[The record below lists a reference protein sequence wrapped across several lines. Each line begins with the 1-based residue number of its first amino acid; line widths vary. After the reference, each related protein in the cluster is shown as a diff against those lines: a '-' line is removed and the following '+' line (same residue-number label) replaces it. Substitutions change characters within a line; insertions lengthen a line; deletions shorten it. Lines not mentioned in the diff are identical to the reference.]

1 MFRDY
6 ETPNF
11 KTPPKKTILSS
22 SSKFGLRSPF
32 SASTTDE
39 VSLEDVDMRVYEIV
53 ITALKTGHPAEKID
67 EIKEQAFKE
76 IIKSNRFNQNYMEF
90 MFFRSKNS
98 DQSIVKGTRL
108 VKIVQENLDEKI
120 SQKNTSLL

>member
-22 SSKFGLRSPF
+22 SSKSGLRPPF
-32 SASTTDE
+32 SASTADE

-53 ITALKTGHPAEKID
+53 NTALKTGHPAEKID

-76 IIKSNRFNQNYMEF
+76 IIKSIGLIRNIWNSC
-90 MFFRSKNS
+90 FFRSEDPN
-98 DQSIVKGTRL
+98 QSIVKGTR
-108 VKIVQENLDEKI
+108 
-120 SQKNTSLL
+120 